1 MMLTYFDL
9 YGKLPT
15 PYESVLTKAFKHGR
29 VTVARNMSAVI
40 GAEIEAFGA
49 TADVGAKAEGF
60 KKIVAEVSRICKEAA
75 TAQEFD
81 RPFMM
86 LRNIAKIEGA
96 SMAICEDA
104 GWARMSSVDLCTS
117 HCGKGPIRFFGFE
130 PPSAT
135 GFGVGYAVAP
145 AGMQFSINNFSQ
157 AEADKYTAALE
168 AHLLSLQEVFSA

>member
-1 MMLTYFDL
+1 M
-9 YGKLPT
+9 
-15 PYESVLTKAFKHGR
+15 
-29 VTVARNMSAVI
+29 
-40 GAEIEAFGA
+40 
-49 TADVGAKAEGF
+49 
-60 KKIVAEVSRICKEAA
+60 SRICKEAA

-117 HCGKGPIRFFGFE
+117 HCGKGCIRYFGFE

-135 GFGVGYAVAP
+135 GFGVGYAVGP

-157 AEADKYTAALE
+157 AESDKYTAAIE
-168 AHLLSLQEVFSA
+168 AKLLSLQQLFSS